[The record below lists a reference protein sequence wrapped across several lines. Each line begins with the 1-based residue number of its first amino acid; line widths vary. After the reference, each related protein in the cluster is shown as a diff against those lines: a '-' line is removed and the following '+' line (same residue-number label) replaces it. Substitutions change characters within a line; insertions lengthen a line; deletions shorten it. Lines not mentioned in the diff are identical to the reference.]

1 MGLLHELGMGLFIV
15 LNNQT
20 WDVWCRL
27 RVFFGL
33 YINNHEPLLTIR
45 NNYKPVLTLSTII
58 NQPPTTCRF
67 LPLFPQEIS
76 VRVSPSEGEGPTG
89 PTGPTAL
96 GSPRYGLVYNYITP
110 SNYIHTHTYIYIYTH
125 ILHIQSFIYFLLVI
139 DIFTNYIHYT
149 S

>member
-110 SNYIHTHTYIYIYTH
+110 SNYIHTHIYIHIYYIYSP
-125 ILHIQSFIYFLLVI
+125 LFIFC
-139 DIFTNYIHYT
+139 
-149 S
+149 